1 MAAQEHQKHPPSYS
15 QRRTY
20 AHTHTRF
27 SALAYVCYMH
37 LYMCMHIH
45 ARTHTH
51 GGFRTLPYFC
61 YMHLSMC
68 TCTRTHTSTHPS
80 PFERARLAGGDLPLL
95 GGFPGCLI
103 NYPSPIVYQEAEVE
117 TRGERRLKMATV
129 RWRDPF
135 PCQCGG
141 GGYGEKGSKRE
152 SRAVKRA

>member
-1 MAAQEHQKHPPSYS
+1 MALWQMESLSGKKNGSPRASETPPHHTLANTHTLLYTCICLLYASVYVHACTWIHTQTHAHTPPSPC
-15 QRRTY
+15 
-20 AHTHTRF
+20 
-27 SALAYVCYMH
+27 VWVW
-37 LYMCMHIH
+37 
-45 ARTHTH
+45 
-51 GGFRTLPYFC
+51 
-61 YMHLSMC
+61 
-68 TCTRTHTSTHPS
+68 
-80 PFERARLAGGDLPLL
+80 LAGGDLPLL

-117 TRGERRLKMATV
+117 TREERRLKMATV

>member
-1 MAAQEHQKHPPSYS
+1 MAAQEHQKHPPIILAKT
-15 QRRTY
+15 RTHTHTHISLHLCIICFCICAFTHTS
-20 AHTHTRF
+20 AHTHTR
-27 SALAYVCYMH
+27 A
-37 LYMCMHIH
+37 
-45 ARTHTH
+45 
-51 GGFRTLPYFC
+51 
-61 YMHLSMC
+61 
-68 TCTRTHTSTHPS
+68 PS
-80 PFERARLAGGDLPLL
+80 PFECARLAGGDLPLL